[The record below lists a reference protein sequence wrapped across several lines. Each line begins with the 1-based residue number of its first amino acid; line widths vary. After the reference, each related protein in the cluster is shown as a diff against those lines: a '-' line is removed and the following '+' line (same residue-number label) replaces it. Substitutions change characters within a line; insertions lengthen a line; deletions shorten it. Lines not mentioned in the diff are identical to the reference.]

1 MWLLLRLLGLL
12 LLEHCV
18 RSLGRNAPLDKL
30 TPGRL
35 APAQPLARLG
45 LDGAAR
51 APVRRTLHAAT
62 AATLAAA
69 ARLTALLLCWLKV
82 VPVFVS
88 RAALTAPKVRRALH
102 CAGQSVTP
110 TKIHVKR
117 KPNKQKVK
125 KDGGKKWENS
135 SRERKKWE
143 KKVSELFLRRKE
155 QWIQSA
161 QNRNEQWNTCA
172 RDVQSATLVQHLFL
186 LMFVDSESFFS
197 LFPFGDDNE
206 NP

>member
-1 MWLLLRLLGLL
+1 MLCLL
-12 LLEHCV
+12 LLEHRV

-30 TPGRL
+30 APGRL

-51 APVRRTLHAAT
+51 APVRRTLHAAI
-62 AATLAAA
+62 AATLAVA

-143 KKVSELFLRRKE
+143 KKVSELFLRRVWEKRTMDTVSAE
-155 QWIQSA
+155 QKRAVEYMCERRSVRHFSSTPIPV
-161 QNRNEQWNTCA
+161 
-172 RDVQSATLVQHLFL
+172 DVC
-186 LMFVDSESFFS
+186 
-197 LFPFGDDNE
+197 
-206 NP
+206 